1 MCKTHVDVV
10 LRSVINDGLGSAELV
25 TGLDPRGSNLSYPM
39 ILHKES
45 RFDSLV
51 CKDRYSSRK

>member
-1 MCKTHVDVV
+1 MCKTYVV
-10 LRSVINDGLGSAELV
+10 LRRMINDGPGSAGLM
-25 TGLDPRGSNLSYPM
+25 TGLDLGGSNLSYPM
-39 ILHKES
+39 ILHKEI